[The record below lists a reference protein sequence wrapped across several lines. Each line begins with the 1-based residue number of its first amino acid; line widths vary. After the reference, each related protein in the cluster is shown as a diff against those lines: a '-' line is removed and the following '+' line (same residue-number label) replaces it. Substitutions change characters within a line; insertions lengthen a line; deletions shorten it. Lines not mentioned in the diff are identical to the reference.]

1 MHTKQ
6 GLLPWIAETICAT
19 ISLLDDGIVYRRVK
33 DESFGFLPDAK
44 KIVGGL
50 NSVADGLENLVLFD
64 PGKYSTIIM
73 EACKCL
79 ASKEAEISI
88 TAKVGIV
95 HSLAQRLIANFFIQF
110 YRPPNH
116 LKLLRLKER
125 GLNGL
130 GTLMGQIN

>member
-1 MHTKQ
+1 
-6 GLLPWIAETICAT
+6 CAT

-50 NSVADGLENLVLFD
+50 NSASPGRENLVLFD
-64 PGKYSTIIM
+64 PGKYSTINM
-73 EACKCL
+73 EACKYL
-79 ASKEAEISI
+79 ATKEAKISI

-95 HSLAQRLIANFFIQF
+95 HSLAQWLIPNFFIQIH
-110 YRPPNH
+110 RPTNH
-116 LKLLRLKER
+116 LKFLRIKGR
-125 GLNGL
+125 GLNCL